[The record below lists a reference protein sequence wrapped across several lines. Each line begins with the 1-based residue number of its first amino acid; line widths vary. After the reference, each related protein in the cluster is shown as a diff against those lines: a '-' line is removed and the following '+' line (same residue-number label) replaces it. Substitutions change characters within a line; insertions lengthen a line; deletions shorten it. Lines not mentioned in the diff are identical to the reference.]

1 MTQNITAHAERIARH
16 YWGEPNAKLSIKG
29 RTLRWGTKGS
39 KELDLIKG
47 AWYDFEA
54 GEGGG
59 CVDLVKKYG
68 KLGISGSV
76 ADVLEREFG
85 IQKQAQK
92 ALEPKQYIQRIYSYF
107 DADGAE
113 AYQVC
118 RMYPKTFR
126 QRRPDGRGGDIY
138 KMDGVGPLPHNLPKI
153 MQNPD
158 QPVFVVEGEQ
168 CADVLSEAGLVA
180 TTNHGGATK
189 WTDAHS
195 EHLVGRNVVVIPD
208 NDEAGL
214 RHADKVV
221 ASLWGKATR
230 IKRVDLPGL
239 PDKGDVVDFLREHTL
254 GELVEIVQKCPP
266 LTEAPEVS
274 DGEIADEGDYFA
286 VQRPGELKRMPPV
299 EWVVDGLLT
308 QYGFSVMYGAPASG
322 KSFIALDMALSV
334 ATGRPWQGQPVKQS
348 AVCYIA
354 AEGVGGF
361 GKRIAAWDAHNNVNS
376 DDAPMFL
383 INTAVKFR
391 EEEDVTKLLATIDK
405 VAEDEGV
412 TFGLVIV
419 DTVAR
424 ALLGGDE
431 NSATDM
437 GLFVEACDVIKAHTG
452 GAVMGVHHAG
462 KDTTRGM
469 RGSTALLGGVDTSLL
484 VGKSEEYVT
493 LRTEKQ
499 KDAEP
504 MGDIVMKL
512 TPIATLSDP
521 SAVLVR
527 QDGDAPAPKKKKAWR
542 PSGHQKM
549 ALRAFENLC
558 VDRGSPKVS
567 YRDWSAK
574 MVAEM
579 PDAADSSKKTARDA
593 LMREEWIICVDGVCW
608 KNKELTGD

>member
-126 QRRPDGRGGDIY
+126 QRRPDGRGGYIY
-138 KMDGVGPLPHNLPKI
+138 KMDGVEPLPYNLPKI

-168 CADVLSEAGLVA
+168 CADALIEAGLVA
-180 TTNHGGATK
+180 TTNHGGAGK
-189 WTDAHS
+189 WLDAHAQ
-195 EHLVGRNVVVIPD
+195 HLEGRNVIVMPD

-221 ASLWGKATR
+221 ASLWGIAAH

-254 GELVEIVQKCPP
+254 GELVEIVQKCPT

-274 DGEIADEGDYFA
+274 DDAVADEDGAIERYQTMRRDAVFA
-286 VQRPGELKRMPPV
+286 MPPV
-299 EWVVDGLLT
+299 EFLVDGLIT
-308 QYGFSVMYGAPASG
+308 DTGFTMMYGAPGTG
-322 KSFIALDMALSV
+322 KSFLAIDIALSV
-334 ATGRPWQGQPVKQS
+334 AHGQAWQGQDVKTGPVL
-348 AVCYIA
+348 YIA
-354 AEGVGGF
+354 GEGIGGF
-361 GKRIAAWDAHNNVNS
+361 AKRWKAWENHHGVKDEP
-376 DDAPMFL
+376 DLYLLP
-383 INTAVKFR
+383 TAVNFR
-391 EEEDVTKLLATIDK
+391 EEEDIARLVATI
-405 VAEDEGV
+405 EDIGQR
-412 TFGLVIV
+412 FSLVIV

-424 ALLGGDE
+424 AIAGAEE
-431 NSATDM
+431 NSSTDM
-437 GLFVEACDVIKAHTG
+437 GLFVAACDEIKALTG
-452 GAVMGVHHAG
+452 GALLAVHHAG
-462 KDTTRGM
+462 KDANRGA
-469 RGSTALLGGVDTSLL
+469 RGSTALLGAVDTSLM
-484 VGKSEEYVT
+484 VGKSEDIVT
-493 LRTEKQ
+493 LRTEKM

-504 MGDIVMKL
+504 MDDINL
-512 TPIATLSDP
+512 TMLVVPASISETSV
-521 SAVLVR
+521 VLER
-527 QDGDAPAPKKKKAWR
+527 TDEAPKKGRAKKDGWR
-542 PSGHQKM
+542 DDPQAYHAFQALQNLLIERGVQRIHSNDWHEAHTAKEPDLDRRKRSAARQKLSD
-549 ALRAFENLC
+549 AGVVVCDKKIVWIN
-558 VDRGSPKVS
+558 
-567 YRDWSAK
+567 RDLA
-574 MVAEM
+574 
-579 PDAADSSKKTARDA
+579 
-593 LMREEWIICVDGVCW
+593 
-608 KNKELTGD
+608 

>member
-126 QRRPDGRGGDIY
+126 QRRPDGRGGYIY
-138 KMDGVGPLPHNLPKI
+138 KMDGVEPLPYNLPKI

-168 CADVLSEAGLVA
+168 CADALIEAGLVA
-180 TTNHGGATK
+180 TTNHGGAGK
-189 WTDAHS
+189 WLDAHAQ
-195 EHLVGRNVVVIPD
+195 HLEGRNVIVIPD

-221 ASLWGKATR
+221 ASLWGIAAH

-254 GELVEIVQKCPP
+254 GELVEIVQKCPT

-274 DGEIADEGDYFA
+274 DDAVADEDGAIERYQTMRRDAVFA
-286 VQRPGELKRMPPV
+286 MPPV
-299 EWVVDGLLT
+299 EFLVDGLIT
-308 QYGFSVMYGAPASG
+308 DTGFTMMYGAPGTG
-322 KSFIALDMALSV
+322 KSFLAIDIALSV
-334 ATGRPWQGQPVKQS
+334 AHGQAWQGQDVKTGPVL
-348 AVCYIA
+348 YIA
-354 AEGVGGF
+354 GEGIGGF
-361 GKRIAAWDAHNNVNS
+361 AKRWKAWENHHGVKDEP
-376 DDAPMFL
+376 DLYLLP
-383 INTAVKFR
+383 TAVNFR
-391 EEEDVTKLLATIDK
+391 EEEDIARLVATI
-405 VAEDEGV
+405 EDIGQR
-412 TFGLVIV
+412 FSLVIV

-424 ALLGGDE
+424 AIAGAEE
-431 NSATDM
+431 NSSTDM
-437 GLFVEACDVIKAHTG
+437 GLFVAACDEIKALTG
-452 GAVMGVHHAG
+452 GALLAVHHAG
-462 KDTTRGM
+462 KDSSRGA
-469 RGSTALLGGVDTSLL
+469 RGSTALLGAVDTSLM
-484 VGKSEEYVT
+484 VGKSEDIVT
-493 LRTEKQ
+493 LRTEKM

-504 MGDIVMKL
+504 MDDINL
-512 TPIATLSDP
+512 TMLVVPASISETSV
-521 SAVLVR
+521 VLER
-527 QDGDAPAPKKKKAWR
+527 TDEAPKKGRAKKDGWR
-542 PSGHQKM
+542 DDPQAYHAFQALQNLLIERGVQRIHSNDWHEAHTAKEPDLDRRKRSAARQKLSD
-549 ALRAFENLC
+549 AGVVVCDKKIVWIN
-558 VDRGSPKVS
+558 
-567 YRDWSAK
+567 RDLA
-574 MVAEM
+574 
-579 PDAADSSKKTARDA
+579 
-593 LMREEWIICVDGVCW
+593 
-608 KNKELTGD
+608 